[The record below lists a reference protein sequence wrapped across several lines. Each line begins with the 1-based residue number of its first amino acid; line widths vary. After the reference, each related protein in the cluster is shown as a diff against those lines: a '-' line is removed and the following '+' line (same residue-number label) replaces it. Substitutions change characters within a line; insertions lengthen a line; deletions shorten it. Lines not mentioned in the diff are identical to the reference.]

1 MKVLISYIYCT
12 RGGVE
17 TAIKNRIKNIS
28 DKEVS
33 FDLLF
38 FWDYGGKDILQDLS
52 CQIIIEND
60 LTKIGELIVRNNY
73 DAVITIDTYDMI
85 TVLNNINY
93 SGQRILEVHTTY
105 EEQLR
110 YLKNLKE
117 GDVST
122 ILVPSNYQAKYI
134 EQFLK
139 VPVPIEIM
147 PNSLDTSVFYE
158 RNMAG
163 VKPDKKILLWI
174 GRLDEHK
181 NWRLFL
187 EIAEN
192 MKKSTDNSYEYWVV
206 GGMNSDELEKKKFF
220 EMIEKKDLMAE
231 VRWIPAVSY
240 EKIANIY
247 SYVAK
252 SGGAYISTSKNESF
266 GMTALEAMACGCP
279 VILNDVGGLSE
290 LGAEGRGLVLEMTK
304 SVDITDKM
312 KKYLSNQKI
321 MQEAI
326 NSAKEYSLTE
336 YSDNVI
342 AKRFVDLLTVGGVTN
357 GVR

>member
-1 MKVLISYIYCT
+1 MKLC
-12 RGGVE
+12 
-17 TAIKNRIKNIS
+17 
-28 DKEVS
+28 
-33 FDLLF
+33 L
-38 FWDYGGKDILQDLS
+38 
-52 CQIIIEND
+52 
-60 LTKIGELIVRNNY
+60 
-73 DAVITIDTYDMI
+73 
-85 TVLNNINY
+85 
-93 SGQRILEVHTTY
+93 
-105 EEQLR
+105 
-110 YLKNLKE
+110 
-117 GDVST
+117 
-122 ILVPSNYQAKYI
+122 
-134 EQFLK
+134 
-139 VPVPIEIM
+139 
-147 PNSLDTSVFYE
+147 
-158 RNMAG
+158 
-163 VKPDKKILLWI
+163 